1 MNSISDVFKN
11 NIANKKTTFITYL
24 VCGDPNIKTTEK
36 LLNLMVVEGV
46 DLIELGMPFT
56 DPIADGPVIQ
66 KGIERALDNKVTL
79 ARVFKI
85 VKKFRKKNKKTPI
98 VLMGYMNPIEKMGYK
113 KFASEAK
120 QSGVNGILIVD
131 LPIEESDE
139 LQEIFKNNN
148 ITQIFLVSPTTDVNR
163 LKKIVKSSQG
173 YIYYVSIKGI
183 TGSTIKN
190 ISSIKERVKM
200 IKNIPNNRVP
210 VAVGF
215 GIKNKSS
222 ARRIASFSD
231 GIIIGSSIVEL
242 IEKYRHNK
250 NIMYKKVKNFLSGIN
265 KILVTK

>member
-1 MNSISDVFKN
+1 MELLLKRLDSFLHS
-11 NIANKKTTFITYL
+11 TFL
-24 VCGDPNIKTTEK
+24 
-36 LLNLMVVEGV
+36 
-46 DLIELGMPFT
+46 
-56 DPIADGPVIQ
+56 
-66 KGIERALDNKVTL
+66 R
-79 ARVFKI
+79 
-85 VKKFRKKNKKTPI
+85 
-98 VLMGYMNPIEKMGYK
+98 
-113 KFASEAK
+113 
-120 QSGVNGILIVD
+120 
-131 LPIEESDE
+131 
-139 LQEIFKNNN
+139 

-231 GIIIGSSIVEL
+231 GSSSGTSIVGL
-242 IEKYRHNK
+242 MEKYRHNK
-250 NIMYKKVKNFLSGIN
+250 NIMYKKF
-265 KILVTK
+265 